1 MRFWNLSELKWGV
14 SMYLYR
20 FLVKTKEKEIPVII
34 AAENDLKA
42 FEQVDVEL
50 EKFYLKVLDIE
61 DITLYE
67 KKKIRKSAG
76 FVIDESDVTLCT

>member
-1 MRFWNLSELKWGV
+1 
-14 SMYLYR
+14 MYLYR

-61 DITLYE
+61 DVTLYE

>member
-1 MRFWNLSELKWGV
+1 
-14 SMYLYR
+14 MYLYR

-61 DITLYE
+61 DVTLYE
-67 KKKIRKSAG
+67 KKKIRKCAG
-76 FVIDESDVTLCT
+76 FVIDEAT

>member
-61 DITLYE
+61 DVTLYE
-67 KKKIRKSAG
+67 KKKYEKVQG
-76 FVIDESDVTLCT
+76 L

>member
-1 MRFWNLSELKWGV
+1 MRFWNLSELKRGV

-61 DITLYE
+61 DVTLYE

>member
-61 DITLYE
+61 DVTLYE

>member
-61 DITLYE
+61 DVTLYE
-67 KKKIRKSAG
+67 KKKYENVQG
-76 FVIDESDVTLCT
+76 L

>member
-61 DITLYE
+61 DVTLYE

-76 FVIDESDVTLCT
+76 FVIDEAT

>member
-67 KKKIRKSAG
+67 KKKYEKVQG
-76 FVIDESDVTLCT
+76 L

>member
-1 MRFWNLSELKWGV
+1 
-14 SMYLYR
+14 MYLYR

-61 DITLYE
+61 DVTLYE

-76 FVIDESDVTLCT
+76 FVIDEAT